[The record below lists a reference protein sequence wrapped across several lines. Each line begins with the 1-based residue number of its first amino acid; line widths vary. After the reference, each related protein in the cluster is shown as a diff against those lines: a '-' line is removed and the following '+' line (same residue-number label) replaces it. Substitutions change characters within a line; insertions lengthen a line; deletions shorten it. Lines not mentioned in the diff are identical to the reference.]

1 MNFYISSG
9 QNMLS
14 MQVLLQN
21 IDMLCTYI
29 LWFSVVFTFIYLQ
42 NSTHNLSRSSIE
54 FLIFVRLFF
63 QQNFSSMR
71 ENYDTGGPW
80 IECK

>member
-29 LWFSVVFTFIYLQ
+29 LWFSVVFTFIYLDKKFH
-42 NSTHNLSRSSIE
+42 T
-54 FLIFVRLFF
+54 
-63 QQNFSSMR
+63 
-71 ENYDTGGPW
+71 
-80 IECK
+80 